1 LGISVKNFLETYYY
15 WEQLKEALELVGE
28 PILGNRQFLVN
39 RILQTWTKHDRNL
52 GDLLEVLPMES
63 LVSICE
69 FYKLDPTGD
78 SNILI
83 GRIVKSGIVGSFDSY
98 VLPPQVNDS
107 AQVRQTIPIQKTV
120 QYKDKLADRSNS
132 QKNKFNLKSKYI
144 VLGIAVTVVIG
155 ILVLKID
162 NIIH

>member
-1 LGISVKNFLETYYY
+1 
-15 WEQLKEALELVGE
+15 
-28 PILGNRQFLVN
+28 
-39 RILQTWTKHDRNL
+39 
-52 GDLLEVLPMES
+52 
-63 LVSICE
+63 
-69 FYKLDPTGD
+69 
-78 SNILI
+78 LI